1 MRFNYVQ
8 AFYLKKKRSY
18 TINEDKINKII
29 CLASVQFRI
38 KVLTMQIQNKAH
50 QKPMNTD
57 ASDSKSFQVLTEKQI
72 IK

>member
-1 MRFNYVQ
+1 M
-8 AFYLKKKRSY
+8 
-18 TINEDKINKII
+18 EII
-29 CLASVQFRI
+29 QFRI

-50 QKPMNTD
+50 QKPMKTD